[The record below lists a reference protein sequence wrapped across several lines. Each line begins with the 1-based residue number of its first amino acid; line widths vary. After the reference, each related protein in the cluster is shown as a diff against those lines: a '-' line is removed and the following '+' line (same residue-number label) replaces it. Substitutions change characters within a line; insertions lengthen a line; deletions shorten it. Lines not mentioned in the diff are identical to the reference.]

1 MTIFDTSLE
10 NALGV
15 INSLKQEKTIFYGF
29 NIVNNEDALVQS
41 GTGYRTM
48 AVVDSAIG
56 SSGNTLTAGNLI
68 KREANS
74 MSFIVPSFFK
84 SIFII
89 ATLNL
94 DSGTSN
100 TYNRVMLDYGTG
112 SSREISRTA
121 QTSVDRR
128 HQNVLIGSYA
138 GITPYGEDTKE
149 IKLRIETY
157 GEQKYF
163 GANVLIGCV
172 I

>member
-1 MTIFDTSLE
+1 MAIFDTNLE
-10 NALGV
+10 NALGI
-15 INSLKQEKTIFYGF
+15 INSLKQEKPVFYGF
-29 NIVNNEDALVQS
+29 NIVNNENALVQS

-56 SSGNTLTAGNLI
+56 SSGNTLPAGDLI

-89 ATLNL
+89 AALNIE
-94 DSGTSN
+94 SGTSN
-100 TYNRVMLDYGTG
+100 TYNRIMLDYGAG
-112 SSREISRTA
+112 SSREIARAA
-121 QTSVDRR
+121 QTNVDRR
-128 HQNVLIGSYA
+128 HQNLLIGSYG
-138 GITPYGEDTKE
+138 GITPYSDETRE
-149 IKLRIETY
+149 IKIRIETY
-157 GEQKYF
+157 GEQRYF